1 MCSLKEIAIYAIAC
15 LFCGASYSQSMMPST
30 SPTTVGGDEVR
41 GRDGTTCRQGSYVGP
56 TVDFGV
62 SVMPSQTT
70 TSGVNTSLAAQ
81 ITNQLNDQSTQQRN
95 VGVYA
100 RVVIPFGKQ
109 PDRLDCTRLYSLEIE
124 RLQLELER
132 LKESGSAA
140 VVVN

>member
-1 MCSLKEIAIYAIAC
+1 MCSAKKIAIYAFAC

-62 SVMPSQTT
+62 SMTPTTTTTTGLQTT
-70 TSGVNTSLAAQ
+70 LAAQ
-81 ITNQLNDQSTQQRN
+81 ITNQLSDQSTQQRN
-95 VGVYA
+95 LGVYA

-124 RLQLELER
+124 RLQLELVR
-132 LKESGSAA
+132 MKESGSAA